1 MVGDAGFGVNISS
14 GFEKVLQKFSTLRN
28 PDIGMIL
35 RTAGQVFT
43 FDIGS
48 TIGGFIGR
56 AFQAAGIRMQE
67 KTQLTAQ
74 DLVQILQTMLAT
86 IEEIGGAKVGDKTLI
101 DALEPAVGAAK
112 SALDSGI
119 TSTPDILARAAS
131 TAENGA
137 KHTEG
142 VIAKMGRGSYLG
154 ERSRGSIDP
163 GAMFIS
169 IFLQALRKP
178 E

>member
-1 MVGDAGFGVNISS
+1 
-14 GFEKVLQKFSTLRN
+14 
-28 PDIGMIL
+28 
-35 RTAGQVFT
+35 
-43 FDIGS
+43 
-48 TIGGFIGR
+48 
-56 AFQAAGIRMQE
+56 
-67 KTQLTAQ
+67 
-74 DLVQILQTMLAT
+74 
-86 IEEIGGAKVGDKTLI
+86 
-101 DALEPAVGAAK
+101 
-112 SALDSGI
+112 LDSGI

-131 TAENGA
+131 AAENGA

-142 VIAKMGRGSYLG
+142 VIAKMDRGSYLG